1 MTKTRRKIDAG
12 LKAKIALEALREQ
25 ATVNDLAQRYQV
37 HPNQIYAWK
46 KQLLDNAARA
56 FDSKSGG
63 RGGGVGARDREA
75 SRQDRPADD
84 RERFFRQEVRQMSAS
99 DRRAKLDRDHPD
111 LSMRRQC
118 AMLGVARS
126 GVYRKPRPVNDNDLE
141 AMRRIDA
148 LFTARPFFG
157 ARRIARTLSEEGF
170 PIDRKRVRR
179 LMRQMGIEALGP
191 KPRTTKPAP
200 GHKIYPYLL
209 RDLTIERPNQVWAA
223 DITYIPIG
231 RGFLYL
237 VAVIDWASR
246 AVLSWRLSNTMDA
259 SFCVAALEEALARYG
274 KPEIFNT
281 DQGSQFTSADFTGV
295 LIEAGVRISMDGRG
309 RWMDNVFIER
319 VWRSLKYEDVYLK
332 GYADGREAK
341 AGIGEYFAFYN
352 ERRLHQALGY
362 RAPMAVWREG
372 AAPTAYGHVDNA
384 SALTTCPQADQKSA
398 ADTTLGGL
406 IKDNQQT
413 HLPT

>member
-1 MTKTRRKIDAG
+1 
-12 LKAKIALEALREQ
+12 
-25 ATVNDLAQRYQV
+25 
-37 HPNQIYAWK
+37 
-46 KQLLDNAARA
+46 
-56 FDSKSGG
+56 
-63 RGGGVGARDREA
+63 
-75 SRQDRPADD
+75 
-84 RERFFRQEVRQMSAS
+84 MSAP
-99 DRRAKLDRDHPD
+99 DRRAKLDRAHAD
-111 LSMRRQC
+111 LSIRRQC
-118 AMLGVARS
+118 AMLGLARS
-126 GVYRKPRPVNDNDLE
+126 GVYRKPRPANDNDLE

-148 LFTARPFFG
+148 LFTERPFYG
-157 ARRIARTLSEEGF
+157 ARRIARTLSQEGF
-170 PIDRKRVRR
+170 PVDRKRVRR
-179 LMRQMGIEALGP
+179 LMRRMGVEALGP
-191 KPRTTKPAP
+191 KPRTSNPAP

-209 RDLTIERPNQVWAA
+209 RDLTIDRPNQVWAA

-259 SFCVAALEEALARYG
+259 SFCLAALEDALAQYG

-281 DQGSQFTSADFTGV
+281 DQGSQFTGAAFTGA

-309 RWMDNVFIER
+309 RWMDNGFIER

-352 ERRLHQALGY
+352 QRRLHQALGY

-372 AAPTAYGHVDNA
+372 AAPGACGLVDNA
-384 SALTTCPQADQKSA
+384 CALTTCPPAGQ
-398 ADTTLGGL
+398 
-406 IKDNQQT
+406 NQQHT
-413 HLPT
+413 DPLAA